1 MQLGNQHS
9 LGGNRPFALLVVFF
23 ALNVLPISSQS
34 TTSTDEVHIQPRVMQ
49 PAATGT
55 VAPFAL
61 PEGDPK
67 PMKVNVSLVLVP
79 VTIMDGMNRLVQ
91 GLDRNSFQVL
101 EGKTEQQIRYFSNE
115 DAPVSIGI
123 ILDISGSMKSK
134 LDRAREAVLKLI
146 GDANPEDEFFMIT
159 FSDKPEMV
167 ADFTQQAEAL
177 QSKLLY
183 AVPKGRTALLDAIYM
198 GIAKMRQAKTSTQ
211 GAVDHL

>member
-9 LGGNRPFALLVVFF
+9 LGGNRPFALLVAFF

-67 PMKVNVSLVLVP
+67 PMKVKVSLVLVP
-79 VTIMDGMNRLVQ
+79 VTTMDGTNRLVQ
-91 GLDRNSFQVL
+91 GLGRNSFQVL

-115 DAPVSIGI
+115 DASVSIGI

-134 LDRAREAVLKLI
+134 LDRARE
-146 GDANPEDEFFMIT
+146 G
-159 FSDKPEMV
+159 
-167 ADFTQQAEAL
+167 
-177 QSKLLY
+177 
-183 AVPKGRTALLDAIYM
+183 
-198 GIAKMRQAKTSTQ
+198 AKTHRRCEPR
-211 GAVDHL
+211 GRIFHDHFL